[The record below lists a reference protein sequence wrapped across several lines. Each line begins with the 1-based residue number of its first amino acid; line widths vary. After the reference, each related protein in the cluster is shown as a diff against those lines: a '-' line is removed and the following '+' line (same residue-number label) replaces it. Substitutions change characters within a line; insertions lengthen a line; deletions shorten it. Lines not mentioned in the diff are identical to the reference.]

1 MDINLRIAG
10 EAGQGVVSLGEI
22 LSGALAAAGLHVFTG
37 KSYMSRIRG
46 GLNWTDIR
54 LGSSELFGLKTRVDL
69 LVALTQE
76 ALDLLGEDIN
86 PGGIALLDGNAPA
99 EERLLALNF
108 SDISKDICG
117 SNLMANT
124 AAAGA
129 VFALLEYNPDSL
141 KNYLSKIFAKKGDDV
156 IANNCRAALAGY
168 KAAAEKNIKVSAPAV
183 ENCRYEQLIS
193 GADAAGLGAA
203 TAGIKLAT
211 AYPMTPGTGTFNYLA
226 TVSDRYGIVVEQAE
240 DEIAAV
246 NMVCGA
252 VYAGIPAMTMTSG
265 GGFALMCEGLS
276 LAGMM
281 ELPLFIL
288 LAQRPAPATGMPTRT
303 AQEDL
308 KFAANAGHGEFP
320 RAIYAPGTQQ
330 QCYDLTRLAIET
342 AHRYQTPVI
351 MLTDQFLQDAEKNIP
366 SLSKEFNPVDRH
378 LCNDRNPDYQR
389 YELTSGGVSP
399 RAIPGGDALV
409 VCDSDEHT
417 EDGHL
422 SEDFSVR
429 IAMHKKRMSKTSGLL
444 SEFVHPEFFGTVD
457 AGITLICWGS
467 TYGPCREAVEHLNLE
482 GHAAAMLH
490 FSQVWPLN
498 PKICKG
504 FLENSRRVIVI
515 EGNYTGQFASILR
528 EQAIISSHELIT
540 RYDGL
545 PFTAEYI
552 VMEVMK

>member
-1 MDINLRIAG
+1 MNINLRIAG

-54 LGSSELFGLKTRVDL
+54 IGSSELFGLRIRTDL

-76 ALDLLGEDIN
+76 ALDLLRDDLN
-86 PGGIALLDGNAPA
+86 SDGIALLDGDTPA
-99 EERLLALNF
+99 ENGLLALNF
-108 SDISKDICG
+108 SGISKDICG
-117 SNLMANT
+117 SDLMANT

-129 VFALLEYNPDSL
+129 VFALLGYNPDLL
-141 KNYLSKIFAKKGDDV
+141 KNYLNKIFAKKGEDI
-156 IANNCRAALAGY
+156 IAKNCQAALAGY
-168 KAAAEKNIKVSAPAV
+168 NAAAEKNLKLSAPAAGV
-183 ENCRYEQLIS
+183 CQYEQLIS

-203 TAGIKLAT
+203 TAGVKFAT
-211 AYPMTPGTGTFNYLA
+211 AYPMSPSTATFNCLA
-226 TVSDRYGIVVEQAE
+226 AVSDKYGIVVEQAE

-252 VYAGIPAMTMTSG
+252 VYAGIPAMTTTSG

-276 LAGMM
+276 PAGML

-308 KFAANAGHGEFP
+308 KFAINAGHGEFP

-330 QCYDLTRLAIET
+330 QSYDLARLAIET
-342 AHRYQTPVI
+342 AHHYQTPVI
-351 MLTDQFLQDAEKNIP
+351 MLSDQFLQDAEKNIAP
-366 SLSKEFNPVDRH
+366 LSEDYNPVDRH
-378 LCNDRNPDYQR
+378 LCDNSNPGYKR
-389 YELTSGGVSP
+389 YELTANGVSP
-399 RAIPGGDALV
+399 RAVPGGEAMV

-417 EDGHL
+417 EEGHL

-429 IAMHKKRMSKTSGLL
+429 IAMQKKRMTKADGLL
-444 SEFVHPEFFGTVD
+444 AEFVHPEFFGAVD
-457 AGITLICWGS
+457 AKTILICWGS
-467 TYGPCREAVEHLNLE
+467 TYGPCREAVEQLNLE

-490 FSQVWPLN
+490 FSQVWPLD
-498 PKICKG
+498 PKICKE
-504 FLENSRRVIVI
+504 FLENSRRAIVI

-528 EQAIISSHELIT
+528 EQQIIGDHELIT

-552 VMEVMK
+552 VTEVLK

>member
-54 LGSSELFGLKTRVDL
+54 IGSSELFGLKPRIEL
-69 LVALTQE
+69 LAALTPE
-76 ALDLLGEDIN
+76 ALDLLRDDLN
-86 PGGIALLDGNAPA
+86 PGGIALLDGDAPA
-99 EERLLALNF
+99 EEGLLALNF
-108 SDISKDICG
+108 SGISKAICG
-117 SNLMANT
+117 SDLMANT

-129 VFALLEYNPDSL
+129 VFALLGYNPDLL
-141 KNYLSKIFAKKGDDV
+141 KNYLNKVFAKKGDDI
-156 IANNCRAALAGY
+156 IAKNCQAALAGY
-168 KAAAEKNIKVSAPAV
+168 NAAAEKNLKLSAPAAGA
-183 ENCRYEQLIS
+183 CQFEQLIS

-203 TAGIKLAT
+203 TAGVKFAT
-211 AYPMTPGTGTFNYLA
+211 AYPMSPSTATFNYMA
-226 TVSDRYGIVVEQAE
+226 AVSGKYGIVVEQAE
-240 DEIAAV
+240 DEIAAA

-252 VYAGIPAMTMTSG
+252 VYSGIPAMTTTSG

-308 KFAANAGHGEFP
+308 KFAVNAGHGEFP

-330 QCYDLTRLAIET
+330 QSYDLVRLAIET

-351 MLTDQFLQDAEKNIP
+351 MLTDQFLQDAEKNIAP
-366 SLSKEFNPVDRH
+366 LSEKYNPVDRH
-378 LCNDRNPDYQR
+378 LCDNSNPGYQR
-389 YELTSGGVSP
+389 YELTADGVSP
-399 RAIPGGDALV
+399 RAVPGGEAMV

-417 EDGHL
+417 EEGHL

-429 IAMHKKRMSKTSGLL
+429 IAMQKKRMTKTDGLL
-444 SEFVHPEFFGTVD
+444 AEFVHPEFFGTVD
-457 AGITLICWGS
+457 ARITLICWGS
-467 TYGPCREAVEHLNLE
+467 TYGPCREAVEQLNRE

-490 FSQVWPLN
+490 FSQVWPLDR
-498 PKICKG
+498 KLCRG
-504 FLENSRRVIVI
+504 FLEKSRRVIVI
-515 EGNYTGQFASILR
+515 EGNYTGQFAAILR
-528 EQAIISSHELIT
+528 EQEISSSHELIT

-552 VMEVMK
+552 VTEVLK